1 MAIVFSLQ
9 LKGKADGRED
19 PDSNDG
25 RWEGWQIETATIA
38 DGREDSDG
46 SDGRRSI
53 DTIDYV
59 TGIGNT

>member
-25 RWEGWQIETATIA
+25 RWQIAIA

-46 SDGRRSI
+46 SDGRRRQQ
-53 DTIDYV
+53 
-59 TGIGNT
+59 